1 MLEGGEDEIRYKRL
15 MRGSSQEVHRQGL
28 PSVDGGLL
36 VNLNQAGSC
45 RVRARGRCKAKNKDW
60 IPGVAMTYRC

>member
-1 MLEGGEDEIRYKRL
+1 MGFSIKGSGEDRHRD
-15 MRGSSQEVHRQGL
+15 VCRQGL

-45 RVRARGRCKAKNKDW
+45 QVGARVGAVRTRTRTGYQVW
-60 IPGVAMTYRC
+60 

>member
-1 MLEGGEDEIRYKRL
+1 MGFSIKGSREDRHR
-15 MRGSSQEVHRQGL
+15 EVHRQGL

-60 IPGVAMTYRC
+60 IPGVAMT